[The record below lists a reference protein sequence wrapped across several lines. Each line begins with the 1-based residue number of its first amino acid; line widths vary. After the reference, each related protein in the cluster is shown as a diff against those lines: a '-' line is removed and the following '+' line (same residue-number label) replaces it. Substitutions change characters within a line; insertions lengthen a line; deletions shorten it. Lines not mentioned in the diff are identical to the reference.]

1 MQEEGRRQKHQ
12 QAVIEVL
19 PAQASKGKE
28 YNGNAKLWA
37 TDGQMRVVANVQAN
51 AAGAYEPQLAH

>member
-1 MQEEGRRQKHQ
+1 VQEEGRRQRQQ

-19 PAQASKGKE
+19 PKGKE
-28 YNGNAKLWA
+28 FNGNAKLWA

-51 AAGAYEPQLAH
+51 AAGGYNAPQQLH